1 MSDHHH
7 DHDHENAH
15 DRPLSGPALRVKA
28 LESLL
33 VEKGLIDPKTLD
45 EIVDTYEHRVG
56 PRNGARVVARAWVD
70 AAFRER
76 LLADATAAVAEFG
89 FIEPHAEDMVAVE
102 NTPAVRNL
110 VVCSLCSCSPWPV
123 LGLPPAWY
131 KSDAYRARAVVDPRG
146 VLKAFGEDIPEDVEV
161 RVWDS
166 TAEMRYLVVPERPA
180 ATEGWSEE
188 ALAAL
193 VTRDSMVG
201 VGTAKRPEGGA

>member
-1 MSDHHH
+1 
-7 DHDHENAH
+7 
-15 DRPLSGPALRVKA
+15 
-28 LESLL
+28 
-33 VEKGLIDPKTLD
+33 
-45 EIVDTYEHRVG
+45 
-56 PRNGARVVARAWVD
+56 
-70 AAFRER
+70 
-76 LLADATAAVAEFG
+76 
-89 FIEPHAEDMVAVE
+89 
-102 NTPAVRNL
+102 
-110 VVCSLCSCSPWPV
+110 V